1 MTNSA
6 TSLHRV
12 FHGQKDGGHKYGV
25 GQSIDEKT
33 LDTLKE
39 TYSEKKGS
47 LLWPDLSDEIKSKAD
62 DLLNIPIPE
71 VLIRAWRE
79 SGVLN
84 KYTNKEEYDPEA
96 IVFIELKEH
105 TITSNHKPHLDIE
118 INNRSIGKITFEI
131 NLELTVQGIILKI
144 QDARIK
150 QIRTG
155 IVKASGVINCEGV
168 EITKKESEEIQL
180 PGTIELGEGIPI
192 AL

>member
-1 MTNSA
+1 MTNPT
-6 TSLHRV
+6 TSLHQV
-12 FHGQKDGGHKYGV
+12 FHGQEDGGLKYGV

-33 LDTLKE
+33 LDALKE

-47 LLWPDLSDEIKSKAD
+47 MLWPDLSDEIKSKAD
-62 DLLNIPIPE
+62 DLLNIPIPD
-71 VLIRAWRE
+71 VLVRAWRE
-79 SGVLN
+79 AGILN
-84 KYTNKEEYDPEA
+84 KYTNKDEYDPEA
-96 IVFIELKEH
+96 IVFVELREH

-118 INNRSIGKITFEI
+118 INNKSIGKITFDV

-144 QDARIK
+144 QDAKIK

-155 IVKASGVINCEGV
+155 IVNAAGVIFCEGV
-168 EITKKESEEIQL
+168 EITKKESGEIQL